1 MADKITQFSETLTSV
16 EFENIIE
23 IGKSLGIVSYNPDM
37 DNIKWVDFPDKADG
51 KIGPLVDKNG
61 HFWYFIE
68 FTNHSL
74 SNDHIQSSIDDARKQ
89 AISSKLSNNRKRL
102 LIICQHDDD
111 AVLVDRKINE
121 NFAHDSQEQSN
132 NPHVYVIRWSG
143 DADQSNVI
151 LSLPRHLPPGY
162 VCDVASHND
171 VRVLWHLLVTARS
184 SATLDERDIS
194 RAKLGGGDPHLAGG
208 GGGNEW

>member
-1 MADKITQFSETLTSV
+1 MADKITQFSETLTSE
-16 EFENIIE
+16 EFDNIIE

-111 AVLVDRKINE
+111 AVLLDRKINE
-121 NFAHDSQEQSN
+121 NFLHDSPEQSN
-132 NPHVYVIRWSG
+132 NPHVFVIRWLDVVRAHNKKKICTWCERG
-143 DADQSNVI
+143 NLMVKDCILNRCADCCWKRCSSIGIYSCRNHKGRQRLHDDWV
-151 LSLPRHLPPGY
+151 H
-162 VCDVASHND
+162 
-171 VRVLWHLLVTARS
+171 RS
-184 SATLDERDIS
+184 DY
-194 RAKLGGGDPHLAGG
+194 G
-208 GGGNEW
+208 